1 MNVLNDVTGSKKSSK
16 RLGGL
21 SCIGVGLLIALVSV
35 VLDIFGNSATVELVK
50 IVLTSIFTTGAAL
63 LGISVA
69 EYFSRNNK
77 TNKNDVGYKKD

>member
-35 VLDIFGNSATVELVK
+35 VLDIFDNSATVELVRT
-50 IVLTSIFTTGAAL
+50 VLTSVFTTGTAL

-69 EYFSRNNK
+69 EYFSKNNK
-77 TNKNDVGYKKD
+77 NT